1 MAVRVLK
8 WLFQTWL
15 KIPGQKFSQSKLW
28 SSESI
33 GHSHTSELYLWNTVV
48 QASPACLSL
57 CKAMMVLVMM
67 VQQYTR
73 AGENSV
79 PSGQPPIN
87 FGTCPWT
94 IVYSPY
100 KQRFKL
106 VCRFRGGLTK
116 SQSDLIAKAFP
127 KENQTHDIVLFARP
141 SCAPTSAVAYT
152 FFWHLDSKLYIQYRY
167 QMFFPYCYFSHFSN
181 GLIPYKW
188 IGYGAFKHSL

>member
-1 MAVRVLK
+1 MNCNRYVVVIIRCKVSLILLLRCKIVAVTFVIVKGVVAVCVLK

-33 GHSHTSELYLWNTVV
+33 GHLHTSELYLWNTVV

-79 PSGQPPIN
+79 PSGQQSIN

-127 KENQTHDIVLFARP
+127 KENQTHDIP
-141 SCAPTSAVAYT
+141 SAIC
-152 FFWHLDSKLYIQYRY
+152 
-167 QMFFPYCYFSHFSN
+167 
-181 GLIPYKW
+181 
-188 IGYGAFKHSL
+188 